1 MRIFHKWKT
10 IKRKIQIAIA
20 ADFHIILLIVMFIV
34 QPNRCI
40 VEPMHFLG
48 TQSCH
53 MFNNF
58 LCLENMRHAQWI
70 TGIWAISSSA
80 NFFFLC
86 ALSHSLRR
94 LNRFGFSR
102 LARRAHKILLVSEF
116 KFFFEK
122 ISKINQKTEKKW
134 IKSVFLNIKNKIYFC
149 AIPSVFAKNL

>member
-1 MRIFHKWKT
+1 MHKDFMRIFHKWKT
-10 IKRKIQIAIA
+10 IKRKIQVAIA

-116 KFFFEK
+116 KFFFWK
-122 ISKINQKTEKKW
+122 
-134 IKSVFLNIKNKIYFC
+134 NIKNQ
-149 AIPSVFAKNL
+149 SKNREKMNQKCFFKHKK

>member
-10 IKRKIQIAIA
+10 IKRKIQVAIA

-102 LARRAHKILLVSEF
+102 LARRAQKILLVSEF
-116 KFFFEK
+116 KFFFWK
-122 ISKINQKTEKKW
+122 
-134 IKSVFLNIKNKIYFC
+134 NIKNQ
-149 AIPSVFAKNL
+149 SKNREKMNQKCFFKHKK

>member
-1 MRIFHKWKT
+1 MHKDFMRIFHKWKT
-10 IKRKIQIAIA
+10 IKRKIQVAIA

-102 LARRAHKILLVSEF
+102 LARRAQKILLVSEF
-116 KFFFEK
+116 KFFFWK
-122 ISKINQKTEKKW
+122 
-134 IKSVFLNIKNKIYFC
+134 NIKNQ
-149 AIPSVFAKNL
+149 SKNREKMNQKCFFKHKK

>member
-10 IKRKIQIAIA
+10 IKRKIQVAIA

-116 KFFFEK
+116 KFFFLKKYQKSIKKPRKNE
-122 ISKINQKTEKKW
+122 SK
-134 IKSVFLNIKNKIYFC
+134 VFF
-149 AIPSVFAKNL
+149 